1 MTDPMNPRA
10 VIHGRRAADAPTAPP
25 RPRRD
30 LPPARPRRSP
40 ARRQWRLPASMAL
53 VGLVVGYVVFS
64 NAIALLDLRHQ
75 RDELASARHGIET
88 SRRETGRTRDVL
100 AQTATAVAAR
110 GAERDQ
116 VRDSAALTAERLL
129 MTQGSS
135 NAAQG
140 TAFLQQG
147 QIGALQTCIDGVQ
160 TSLGFLGGGN
170 RPSAITTLQNV
181 SLACNAAVGANG
193 GTHPVFAFDF
203 PDPYVLRVGNTYYA
217 YATNAGAGD
226 IQVAKSTDLRN
237 WVFVGNALAGLPG
250 WAVPN
255 ATWAPSVLPRATDA
269 GTIYITYY
277 TAKDKGR
284 DAQCIT
290 RAVATSPEGPF
301 VDDTPHAM
309 ICPRRGDAIDPSPF
323 VDSDGTVY
331 LTWRGADAKIW
342 SQRLASDGLR
352 FDGDAHPLIG
362 ADQPWEGNVVEGP
375 SMVRAGGRYYLFYS
389 GSHWDTANYAVG
401 YAVCESPTGP
411 CTKPSPAASFGT
423 SGTIVAPGGQEFFTD
438 AGGQLWMAYH
448 AYTDPNVGYPNSRR
462 LHLMPVA
469 FDPSGVP
476 VLQPPG

>member
-1 MTDPMNPRA
+1 MSDSFNPRP
-10 VIHGRRAADAPTAPP
+10 VIDGRRAADGLTAPP
-25 RPRRD
+25 RARPR
-30 LPPARPRRSP
+30 PSPARPTRPSVPRD
-40 ARRQWRLPASMAL
+40 WRLPLALPL
-53 VGLVVGYVVFS
+53 VGLAVGYLVFS
-64 NAIALLDLRHQ
+64 NAIAFLDLRHQ
-75 RDELASARHGIET
+75 RNELASTRHGIET
-88 SRRETGRTRDVL
+88 AHRETGRTHDVL
-100 AQTATAVAAR
+100 AETATAATTR

-116 VRDSAALTAERLL
+116 VRDSAGLTAETLL
-129 MTQGSS
+129 ATQGTT

-140 TAFLQQG
+140 TALFQQG
-147 QIGALQTCIDGVQ
+147 QIDALGTCIDGVQ

-170 RPSAITTLQNV
+170 RVSAVTTLQNV
-181 SLACNAAVGANG
+181 SLACNAAVGATG

-203 PDPYVLRVGNTYYA
+203 PDPYVLRVGDTYYA

-250 WAVPN
+250 WAAPN
-255 ATWAPSVLPRATDA
+255 ATWAPAVLPRATDS
-269 GTIYITYY
+269 GTIYVAYY
-277 TAKDKGR
+277 TAKDQGR

-331 LTWRGADAKIW
+331 LTWRGADDKIW
-342 SQRLASDGLR
+342 SQRLESDGLR
-352 FDGDAHPLIG
+352 FAGDDHSLIG
-362 ADQPWEGNVVEGP
+362 ADQSWEGNVVEGP
-375 SMVRAGGRYYLFYS
+375 SMVRVGERYYLFYS

-411 CTKPSPAASFGT
+411 CAKPSPAAILGT

-438 AGGQLWMAYH
+438 GGGQLWMAYH
-448 AYTDPNVGYPNSRR
+448 AYTDPNAGYPNSRR

-476 VLQPPG
+476 VLLPPG